1 MLTDLHGE
9 PSEHT
14 LDCNLQVPV
23 PLKLTLEEV
32 DPLLGV
38 GALLASQVTLHVEP
52 LYGPEQIIPLL
63 P

>member
-1 MLTDLHGE
+1 MDLRGK
-9 PSEHT
+9 PGGHT
-14 LDCNLQVPV
+14 LVHNLQVPL

-38 GALLASQVTLHVEP
+38 SALLMSLVTLRVDP
-52 LYGPEQIIPLL
+52 LYGLEKIVPLL